1 MVIKPFETWN
11 ESSDWPV
18 HLRSYRQIL
27 CARGE
32 IKVNS
37 KTSARTRLSRS
48 ARRTSL
54 SPRSCCARLRRCF
67 PDTAQLFLFD
77 REGVPI
83 RTQPHSGDPALKMNR
98 AKSLVMRGM
107 WKPGRCSCSLARSS
121 LARIS
126 YGKIDLIN
134 SVDDFLRVRC
144 DTQFS

>member
-1 MVIKPFETWN
+1 VLVFVDAYPI
-11 ESSDWPV
+11 
-18 HLRSYRQIL
+18 Q
-27 CARGE
+27 
-32 IKVNS
+32 
-37 KTSARTRLSRS
+37 
-48 ARRTSL
+48 
-54 SPRSCCARLRRCF
+54 RSCFCW
-67 PDTAQLFLFD
+67 T
-77 REGVPI
+77 EKGVPI